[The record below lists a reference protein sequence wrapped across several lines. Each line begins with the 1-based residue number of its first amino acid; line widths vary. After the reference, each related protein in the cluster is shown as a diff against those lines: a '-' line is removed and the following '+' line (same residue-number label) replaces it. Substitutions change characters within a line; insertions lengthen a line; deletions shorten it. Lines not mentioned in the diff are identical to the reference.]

1 MKRNFFLVSFLAA
14 MVFGSSSLIAFAQQ
28 TPPKKPATPDE
39 ECAELMKLSDERKGK
54 FTAEQKKAYDEAV
67 SECKKRADVASQNAK
82 VQNEDK
88 LIAATIKEGN
98 AAFSSKNYDLAIA
111 KFDEGYN
118 INQTYIGSAPVF
130 LNNKATALS
139 SRASERL
146 KAAIANNNDK
156 AMKEQAKQDWLNS
169 YEAASKSLQLTKN
182 PPAGASPEEQKT
194 AQQNKYD
201 ALVRMTQALRLLT
214 LNKLDTSKSAEIKLA
229 YQEYLTVETDPAKKT
244 VGQMQYADL
253 LRETGEC
260 ESAAAEYQKIL
271 AEKADDADALAGAG
285 LCLFNNGV
293 ASDNKDLMQQGMNT
307 LTRFVEVAPDTHKL
321 KESVKSAIEY
331 LKTEQKI
338 APQKGGKSA
347 APARKRG

>member
-14 MVFGSSSLIAFAQQ
+14 IVFGSSAVIGFAQDK
-28 TPPKKPATPDE
+28 PKQPATPEE
-39 ECAELMKLSDERKGK
+39 ECAELMKFSDERKSK
-54 FTAEQKKAYDEAV
+54 FTAEQKKAYDEAI
-67 SECKKRADVASQNAK
+67 SDCKKRADIASQNAK

-88 LIAATIKEGN
+88 LIANAIKEGN

-156 AMKEQAKQDWLNS
+156 AMREQAKQDWLNS

-182 PPAGASPEEQKT
+182 PPANASPDEQKT

-214 LNKLDTSKSAEIKLA
+214 LNKLDTSKSAEIKTA
-229 YQEYLTVETDPAKKT
+229 YQEYLEVETDAARKAL
-244 VGQMQYADL
+244 GQNQFADL
-253 LRETGEC
+253 LRETGDC
-260 ESAAAEYQKIL
+260 ESAAAEYQKVL
-271 AEKADDADALAGAG
+271 AAKADDPDALAGAG

-307 LTRFVEVAPDTHKL
+307 LTRFVEVAPDTHRL